1 MSAPE
6 TNQPKPFARQFAIY
20 VATAAVLGWLVS
32 IGMSGFH
39 EDLTCEVFRVTGT
52 LLVEGR
58 VAAGAVVKL
67 HRLDAKQWVV
77 TTPSGIVDDQG
88 QFQIHSIGNRH
99 GAPAG
104 EYIVTVEWTPEQ
116 VGIDGLETGPNLL
129 PRRYAAADTSPLRAT
144 VEPGVN
150 ELATIDIPCRCTE
163 ALAAN

>member
-20 VATAAVLGWLVS
+20 VATAVVLGWLVS
-32 IGMSGFH
+32 IGVDGFY
-39 EDLTCEVFRVTGT
+39 EDFTCEVFPVNGT
-52 LLVEGR
+52 LLVDGR
-58 VAAGAVVKL
+58 VPKGAVVKL

-77 TTPSGIVDDQG
+77 TTPSGMVNDEG
-88 QFQIHSIGNRH
+88 QYQIHSIGNRR

-104 EYIVTVEWTPEQ
+104 EYIVTVQWSPEQ
-116 VGIDGLETGPNLL
+116 VGIDGLEVGPNLL
-129 PRRYAAADTSPLRAT
+129 PRRYAAAETSPLRAT

-150 ELATIDIPCRCTE
+150 ELPTIDIPCRCTE